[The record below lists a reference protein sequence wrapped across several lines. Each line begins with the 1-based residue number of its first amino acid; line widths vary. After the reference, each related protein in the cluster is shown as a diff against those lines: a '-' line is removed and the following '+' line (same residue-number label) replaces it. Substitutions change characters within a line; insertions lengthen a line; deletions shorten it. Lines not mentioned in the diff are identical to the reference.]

1 MALAGVRVTK
11 NFTKSYDAA
20 IAPLQGC
27 IEGAVHDFVRS
38 FRANPTRC
46 LQSYDRVSGRKDG
59 FLEIDVAGGP
69 RLIAALRED
78 VLYLLDTGDHEIT
91 KRWAGRRMPK
101 LSDAEPAPSQF
112 LPESPTGFFSRV
124 PNKGRSHFAN
134 EFDPEWL
141 YFLDAQQADVL
152 HTILDR
158 VQDGLLGRG
167 VGVFW
172 IVGGPG
178 TGKTCLLLNLL
189 KWAIDAKLKVSI
201 RLSQPVA
208 DYIQRSLGQPLGD
221 VVEVTELAD
230 LDTSGDRDHLDLLL
244 VDDPSTLRAM
254 RMGMDR
260 VADRTARFVVVGFDP
275 LQMRESLTDDEFTEL
290 SREYDVSVLRLH
302 TCYRQ
307 KEHVGRASAK
317 VADAIAASTPFLA
330 HDKIE
335 RYRNDREDLTS
346 LANQLRFPNPKGYVD
361 VHLGATEEHVA
372 AEVRR
377 ILGGDPLWRH
387 WPPLL
392 VVFDEGLSLPGG
404 WKREWSHVRCVEAGL
419 NSLER
424 LKGIECQHCFMIIG
438 RELYEAVE
446 RGFKGSGQ
454 SVYNER
460 RLLRIPF
467 SRAKDSIVTFVVDG
481 AAGG

>member
-1 MALAGVRVTK
+1 MGLAGVRVTK
-11 NFTKSYDAA
+11 NFMKSFDAA

-46 LQSYDRVSGRKDG
+46 LQSYDRVSGREGG

-101 LSDAEPAPSQF
+101 LSDAEPAPPQF
-112 LPESPTGFFSRV
+112 LPESPAGFFSRV

-141 YFLDAQQADVL
+141 YFLDAQQAEVL
-152 HTILDR
+152 RAILDR

-167 VGVFW
+167 VGVCW

-189 KWAIDAKLKVSI
+189 KWAVDAKLKVSI
-201 RLSQPVA
+201 RLSPPVA
-208 DYIQRSLGQPLGD
+208 DYIQRSLGKDLGD
-221 VVEVTELAD
+221 VAD
-230 LDTSGDRDHLDLLL
+230 VSVADPTDAGDGDDLDLLL
-244 VDDPSTLRAM
+244 IDDPSTLRAM
-254 RMGMDR
+254 RSGMDR
-260 VADRTARFVVVGFDP
+260 VAGRTVRFVVVGFDP
-275 LQMRESLTDDEFTEL
+275 LQMRESLTDDEFSEL
-290 SREYDVSVLRLH
+290 SREYDVSVLRLR

-307 KEHVGRASAK
+307 KENVGRASAK

-335 RYRNDREDLTS
+335 RYRNDREELTS

-361 VHLGATEEHVA
+361 VYLGATEDDVA
-372 AEVRR
+372 REVRR

-404 WKREWSHVRCVEAGL
+404 WKRAWSQVRCVEAGL

-438 RELYEAVE
+438 RDLYEAVE

-481 AAGG
+481 AAVG